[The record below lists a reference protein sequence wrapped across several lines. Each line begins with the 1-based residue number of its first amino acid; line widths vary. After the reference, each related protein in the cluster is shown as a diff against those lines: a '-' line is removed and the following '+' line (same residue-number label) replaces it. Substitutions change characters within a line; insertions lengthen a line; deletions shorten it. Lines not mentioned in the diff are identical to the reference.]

1 MYSPTP
7 SAAAPGGMKALA
19 WCMNR
24 GNRRNPDRM
33 AVQAHRMTTLRRG
46 PWPNCSSRWWMCF
59 LSGVWKLVPWA
70 VRRMK
75 AKVMS
80 TMGTPRMKNGMK
92 SGAKK
97 K

>member
-1 MYSPTP
+1 
-7 SAAAPGGMKALA
+7 
-19 WCMNR
+19 
-24 GNRRNPDRM
+24 
-33 AVQAHRMTTLRRG
+33 
-46 PWPNCSSRWWMCF
+46 MCF

-80 TMGTPRMKNGMK
+80 TMGTPRMKKGMN